1 MGAGAE
7 FAETSAIDSVATE
20 LLAQRGHLA
29 GKTNKEQ
36 LEKELEKLR
45 KSGVR
50 KERSRS
56 RSLSP
61 RSRAL
66 ARA

>member
-1 MGAGAE
+1 MAAE
-7 FAETSAIDSVATE
+7 
-20 LLAQRGHLA
+20 LQAQRGHIG
-29 GKTNKEQ
+29 GKANKEKI
-36 LEKELEKLR
+36 EKELEQLR
-45 KSGVR
+45 KSEVR
-50 KERSRS
+50 KDRSRS